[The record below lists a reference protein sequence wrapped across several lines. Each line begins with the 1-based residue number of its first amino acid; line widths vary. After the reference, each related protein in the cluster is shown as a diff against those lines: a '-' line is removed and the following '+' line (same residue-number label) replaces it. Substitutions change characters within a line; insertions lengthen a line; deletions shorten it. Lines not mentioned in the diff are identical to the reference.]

1 LIAGDVAE
9 DESFRAI
16 GYLPAS
22 VPDEVHVDDERYA
35 ELRRTT
41 GEVFSVAEPLQYW
54 SDVVVSEIAA
64 AEVRLLAIGG
74 GQISAAEY
82 RMALALGA
90 RVGAISGSGGAASEL
105 LQDQWWAATA
115 RLVELTPDLAA
126 FRGFLGGGRAPIPS
140 NSVQT

>member
-1 LIAGDVAE
+1 VSGATRQGVSLIAGDVAE

-74 GQISAAEY
+74 GQISPNTAWLWRSARGSERSAAAEG
-82 RMALALGA
+82 RLPSFSK
-90 RVGAISGSGGAASEL
+90 ISG
-105 LQDQWWAATA
+105 
-115 RLVELTPDLAA
+115 
-126 FRGFLGGGRAPIPS
+126 GRRRHVS
-140 NSVQT
+140 WS